1 MNTEIASRVKQLVD
15 GVRPRPRIY
24 VMTRHGDRRRV
35 KGITWESV
43 VILKGGERF
52 HLPWG
57 SVVGVEVQIGS
68 VGNVGEAP

>member
-1 MNTEIASRVKQLVD
+1 MNTEIVFRMKRLVD

-24 VMTRHGDRRRV
+24 VMTKHGDRRRV
-35 KGITWESV
+35 KGITRESV

-57 SVVGVEVQIGS
+57 SVVGVEVQIG
-68 VGNVGEAP
+68 NVGEVP